1 MVPHWQFRLEAS
13 DSMLHTEI
21 SGFLENERRR
31 REARP
36 AGPLGALVSKVALA
50 CDGPAD
56 RMGERVMAA
65 LATAAADPALVT
77 AHQCPAQVECYAR
90 HILYGDPDGRFTV
103 LALVWG
109 PNQFSPPHAHHAWC
123 AYAVRSGT
131 LTETLYTF
139 DSTAEAARPLR
150 VADRPPG
157 YACFAQ
163 AGLDQIHRLGNA
175 GAEPA
180 MSIHVYGVAHERIAT
195 GVNRMVEVAPAND

>member
-1 MVPHWQFRLEAS
+1 
-13 DSMLHTEI
+13 MLHTDI
-21 SGFLENERRR
+21 SGFLESERRR
-31 REARP
+31 RETQP
-36 AGPLGALVSKVALA
+36 AGRLGALVREIALA
-50 CDGPAD
+50 CDGPAT
-56 RMGERVMAA
+56 RMGERVKAA
-65 LATAAADPALVT
+65 LTAAAADPALV
-77 AHQCPAQVECYAR
+77 AARQCPAQVEYYAR

-109 PNQFSPPHAHHAWC
+109 PGQFSPPHAHHAWC

-139 DSTAEAARPLR
+139 DGTAEAARPLR
-150 VADRPPG
+150 VAERAAG

-195 GVNRMVEVAPAND
+195 GVNRMVEVAPAAE

>member
-1 MVPHWQFRLEAS
+1 
-13 DSMLHTEI
+13 MLHTDI
-21 SGFLENERRR
+21 SGFLESERRR
-31 REARP
+31 RETQP
-36 AGPLGALVSKVALA
+36 AGRLGALVREIALA
-50 CDGPAD
+50 CDGPAT
-56 RMGERVMAA
+56 RMGERVKAVLTA
-65 LATAAADPALVT
+65 AAADPALV
-77 AHQCPAQVECYAR
+77 AARQCPAQVEYYAR

-109 PNQFSPPHAHHAWC
+109 PGQFSPPHAHHAWC

-139 DSTAEAARPLR
+139 DRTAEAARPLR
-150 VADRPPG
+150 VAARPTG

-195 GVNRMVEVAPAND
+195 GVNRMVEVAPGRD

>member
-1 MVPHWQFRLEAS
+1 
-13 DSMLHTEI
+13 MLHTDI
-21 SGFLENERRR
+21 SGFLESERRR
-31 REARP
+31 RETQP
-36 AGPLGALVSKVALA
+36 AGRLGALVREIALA
-50 CDGPAD
+50 CDGPAT
-56 RMGERVMAA
+56 RMGERVKAA
-65 LATAAADPALVT
+65 LTAAAADPALV
-77 AHQCPAQVECYAR
+77 ADRQCPAQVECYAR

-109 PNQFSPPHAHHAWC
+109 PGQFSPPHAHHAWC

-139 DSTAEAARPLR
+139 DGTTEAARPLR
-150 VADRPPG
+150 VAARPAG

-195 GVNRMVEVAPAND
+195 GVNRMVEVAPAAD